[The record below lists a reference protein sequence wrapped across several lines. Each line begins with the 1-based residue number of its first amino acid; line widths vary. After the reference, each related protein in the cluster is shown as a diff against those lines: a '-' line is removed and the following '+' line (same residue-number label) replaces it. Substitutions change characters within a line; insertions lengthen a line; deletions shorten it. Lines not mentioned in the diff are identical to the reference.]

1 MTSAAGERK
10 PGSSATSRDMTY
22 HYVGKVHVRGLLR
35 RVWRPRYLALGDDG
49 YLRYHESLPPLYQQ
63 DIPHPNRQ
71 HNPNSALSTTNASHG
86 SHALHNHHT
95 HRPKSILKILDGART
110 IDPHSV
116 VDQHVAL
123 PEGVYGFVFRGRAIE
138 LHPTDSTNGNEG
150 IDSVSVIKDDGVVIV
165 PHQGHDGRSTA
176 SKPLSTS
183 KQMVNLVFPKG
194 TARRGIAQK
203 IAKQAINPDVLCGF
217 GRTHNCDG
225 GISRSSSSSSLFDA
239 NGNNNARGDGI
250 QSNNREW
257 GHDSYGS
264 QDTIGSFQDVGRHVV
279 ERDLEGDFDGMSVRK
294 ATSIQFQV
302 QAASIQSRE
311 YLCAVSTAEEAES
324 WVVALRWAAEHRRR
338 RRYAS
343 SVNSVTAALK
353 QENDDRQDGKSD
365 NCRNTVNSITP
376 KRRGHNGDGFVEQPI
391 RDVEST
397 VHCTAESP
405 PNRGTVK
412 KSSMSAA
419 GNNVAEPTTSSKLD
433 SSSPHRSSSASSAT
447 IVVTKVSTLRLPTNS
462 LMHLECNNH
471 YKLWPSLHIPLP
483 GDDLVLY
490 YEIQLL
496 LLKHCKPLND
506 IAVHPESVEERT
518 IMKSIHD
525 MLAFVRDLMTEFSA
539 DDSRNLSEVDGK
551 RNNYM
556 SRRVPNEATILLE
569 DVKSELL
576 ACMEQSGIKLGSPQ
590 QPSNRG
596 SMLLNCTIAELSS
609 TFTEA
614 MASIEVVD
622 RVMRKLSKDGKICSS
637 IRFREFLGL
646 HTTHNNVLSPSH
658 SNAKK
663 KSQTMVSKEADAEQ
677 IVRSWLSKRITPS
690 TRTKVEVAT
699 AITLRHW
706 AAGPMLSLIVLWS
719 TCRIA
724 SIFWLIISGTD
735 IVVSIPLET
744 YVTLVAI
751 AFYFGRNQGLS
762 SQRGTEKLELI
773 EFSNVGLAS
782 ASDDHSTVAEKE
794 DSESEDDMFAAEQFA
809 LSSPLPLYPANN
821 GISCWSNPDHKIF
834 MVRST
839 SYFEDRVK
847 VPSAPAV
854 FQCRGVDVWLTDN
867 AERNIARHPAVLGG
881 ELHREDTFV
890 VNFLLPFS
898 NFVAYFTVPPIEEMP
913 SNVAKLWTEFV
924 KGDQQ
929 FRDGKLKLLPV
940 VVDGPWIVKK
950 AVGPGTSP
958 AMVGRDLPL
967 QYYFTEPT
975 ATRKGIYEVDVLVT
989 ASRIARGILNV
1000 VKGHTKS
1007 ITMAFAFIIE
1017 ASEEAQLPERVLCAF
1032 QCHSLHLEECPNLP
1046 DCYPDG

>member
-1 MTSAAGERK
+1 
-10 PGSSATSRDMTY
+10 
-22 HYVGKVHVRGLLR
+22 V
-35 RVWRPRYLALGDDG
+35 
-49 YLRYHESLPPLYQQ
+49 
-63 DIPHPNRQ
+63 
-71 HNPNSALSTTNASHG
+71 
-86 SHALHNHHT
+86 
-95 HRPKSILKILDGART
+95 
-110 IDPHSV
+110 
-116 VDQHVAL
+116 
-123 PEGVYGFVFRGRAIE
+123 
-138 LHPTDSTNGNEG
+138 
-150 IDSVSVIKDDGVVIV
+150 
-165 PHQGHDGRSTA
+165 
-176 SKPLSTS
+176 
-183 KQMVNLVFPKG
+183 
-194 TARRGIAQK
+194 
-203 IAKQAINPDVLCGF
+203 
-217 GRTHNCDG
+217 
-225 GISRSSSSSSLFDA
+225 
-239 NGNNNARGDGI
+239 
-250 QSNNREW
+250 
-257 GHDSYGS
+257 
-264 QDTIGSFQDVGRHVV
+264 
-279 ERDLEGDFDGMSVRK
+279 
-294 ATSIQFQV
+294 
-302 QAASIQSRE
+302 
-311 YLCAVSTAEEAES
+311 
-324 WVVALRWAAEHRRR
+324 
-338 RRYAS
+338 
-343 SVNSVTAALK
+343 
-353 QENDDRQDGKSD
+353 
-365 NCRNTVNSITP
+365 
-376 KRRGHNGDGFVEQPI
+376 
-391 RDVEST
+391 
-397 VHCTAESP
+397 
-405 PNRGTVK
+405 
-412 KSSMSAA
+412 
-419 GNNVAEPTTSSKLD
+419 
-433 SSSPHRSSSASSAT
+433 
-447 IVVTKVSTLRLPTNS
+447 
-462 LMHLECNNH
+462 HLECNSH
-471 YKLWPSLHIPLP
+471 DKLWPSLHIPLP

-496 LLKHCKPLND
+496 LLKHCKTLND
-506 IAVHPESVEERT
+506 IAVRPESVEEQT

-525 MLAFVRDLMTEFSA
+525 MLAFVRDLMTEFST
-539 DDSRNLSEVDGK
+539 DDNRNLSKVDGN

-556 SRRVPNEATILLE
+556 SRRVPDEATILLE
-569 DVKSELL
+569 DLQSELL
-576 ACMEQSGIKLGSPQ
+576 ACMESSCTKLGCPQ
-590 QPSNRG
+590 QTSNRS
-596 SMLLNCTIAELSS
+596 SMLLNGTMAELSS
-609 TFTEA
+609 TFTKA
-614 MASIEVVD
+614 MASIEIVD
-622 RVMRKLSKDGKICSS
+622 RVMRKLSKDSKICSS
-637 IRFREFLGL
+637 NRFQDFLGL
-646 HTTHNNVLSPSH
+646 HATYNNASPPSP
-658 SNAKK
+658 ATARR
-663 KSQTMVSKEADAEQ
+663 KSLQVMVSKEADAEQ
-677 IVRSWLSKRITPS
+677 IVRRWLSKRITPS

-699 AITLRHW
+699 SITLRHW

-724 SIFWLIISGTD
+724 SIFWLIISDTG

-751 AFYFGRNQGLS
+751 AFYFGHNQGLS

-773 EFSNVGLAS
+773 EFSNEGLAS

-794 DSESEDDMFAAEQFA
+794 DSESEDDMFAAQHFA

-834 MVRST
+834 RVRST

-867 AERNIARHPAVLGG
+867 AERNIARHPSVLGG

-898 NFVAYFTVPPIEEMP
+898 NFVAYFTIPPMEEMP
-913 SNVAKLWTEFV
+913 ANVAKLWSEFI